1 MYIHTYIQVRE
12 LVRNNRRMEKS
23 IAEITVIKDK
33 ALAEVAALSG
43 EREALLAKMVLTKT
57 SLRHRDFLQERVDKL
72 TAQLK
77 DVNAELLVSNDTV
90 EEQRQRLEHQAKLLD
105 RPRFSNVRLNHY
117 AKLNHH
123 SPSYWT
129 GLYSQK
135 SFKEWIHIVNMLG
148 H

>member
-1 MYIHTYIQVRE
+1 VTPRAFAPLSAIYIHTHKRTHTHTHTYIQVRE

-43 EREALLAKMVLTKT
+43 EREALLAKMGLTKT

-77 DVNAELLVSNDTV
+77 DVNAQLLVSNDTV

-105 RPRFSNVRLNHY
+105 RPLFSKVRLNHY
-117 AKLNHH
+117 TKLNH
-123 SPSYWT
+123 
-129 GLYSQK
+129 
-135 SFKEWIHIVNMLG
+135 
-148 H
+148 